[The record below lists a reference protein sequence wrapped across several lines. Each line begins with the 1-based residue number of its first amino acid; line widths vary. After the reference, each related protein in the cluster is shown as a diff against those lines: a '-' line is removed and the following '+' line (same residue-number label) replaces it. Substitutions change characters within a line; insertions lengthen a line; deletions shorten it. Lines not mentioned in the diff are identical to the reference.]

1 MAKDARCVAWPK
13 NKVEGPVRL
22 TAGRWSGSVP
32 RSMGLSP
39 AKISIA
45 SQPPR
50 AVIRIVGRAAVERA
64 RDFDDAVRR
73 LVGEGVREL
82 YLDLKD
88 CPLLDS
94 TFSGAVALLAEERV
108 GPDPMIRFVLVD
120 AKTRIVDG
128 LSNLEVLPLLRV
140 AEPGEAAVVSGPLV
154 DLPASQRSRQDAGEF
169 CLRAHRA
176 LMALSPSN
184 EVRFR
189 ELESMLVA
197 ELGEVRK
204 P

>member
-1 MAKDARCVAWPK
+1 M
-13 NKVEGPVRL
+13 

-39 AKISIA
+39 AKISIV

-64 RDFDDAVRR
+64 RDFDAAVRR
-73 LVGEGVREL
+73 LVSEGVHEL
-82 YLDLKD
+82 HLDLKD

-94 TFSGAVALLAEERV
+94 TFSGAVALLAEETKGE
-108 GPDPMIRFVLVD
+108 GPMVRFVLLD
-120 AKTRIVDG
+120 AKARIVDG

-140 AEPGEAAVVSGPLV
+140 AASGEV
-154 DLPASQRSRQDAGEF
+154 LPVAGELEELPISKTSRRDDGEF

-184 EVRFR
+184 QERFR
-189 ELESMLVA
+189 ELEAMLAA
-197 ELGEVRK
+197 ELGEGSR